1 MFHGTCFVLHQPGEG
16 QFGISRPVFCLSPPP
31 MKDNLA
37 LPGLR
42 FVFHHLDDGQFL
54 VSRPTFCP
62 SLLDERQFGVIRPV
76 FCPSSPR

>member
-37 LPGLR
+37 LSAQC
-42 FVFHHLDDGQFL
+42 FVFHRLNEG
-54 VSRPTFCP
+54 
-62 SLLDERQFGVIRPV
+62 QFGVIGPV
-76 FCPSSPR
+76 FCLSSPR